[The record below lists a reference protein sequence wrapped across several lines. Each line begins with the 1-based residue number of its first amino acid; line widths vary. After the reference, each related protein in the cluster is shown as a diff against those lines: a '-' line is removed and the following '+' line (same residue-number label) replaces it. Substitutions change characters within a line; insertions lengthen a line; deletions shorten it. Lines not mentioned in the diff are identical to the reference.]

1 MCQHVCEVCG
11 NEYDARF
18 ATAMCCPHC
27 GAGQSG
33 QGAAVPPDP
42 GRLHRLVN
50 LERGRPP
57 VERALSRL
65 EQELAS
71 GRLQGVRVLTLIHG
85 YGSSGRG
92 GAIRE
97 AVRARLSFLRQTG
110 RIEAVIFG
118 EDFESRTGRGRQLL
132 RRCPFLAAH
141 ADLNR
146 KNPGITVVLLAP
158 GSRRG

>member
-1 MCQHVCEVCG
+1 MP
-11 NEYDARF
+11 NS
-18 ATAMCCPHC
+18 T
-27 GAGQSG
+27 
-33 QGAAVPPDP
+33 
-42 GRLHRLVN
+42 
-50 LERGRPP
+50 
-57 VERALSRL
+57 
-65 EQELAS
+65 
-71 GRLQGVRVLTLIHG
+71 
-85 YGSSGRG
+85 
-92 GAIRE
+92 
-97 AVRARLSFLRQTG
+97 FLRQTG